1 MNQDTA
7 HQSKPASDRLH
18 PVVYLALIG
27 AALVFASAVW
37 SFAADSYTDYLL
49 VIVSAFALVATS
61 IPVILSR
68 VGTRDPGAKPRTRIS
83 ETFREWMK
91 GDFETWQDRV
101 KAKNAAVEILLPM
114 SAVAIGMVAIGIVL
128 HFTPHGGA

>member
-1 MNQDTA
+1 MNQDST
-7 HQSKPASDRLH
+7 HQNRPASDRLH
-18 PVVYLALIG
+18 PLVYLALIG
-27 AALVFASAVW
+27 AALAFTSAVW

-68 VGTRDPGAKPRTRIS
+68 VGTNDPGAMPRTRIS
-83 ETFREWMK
+83 GTFREWMK

-101 KAKNAAVEILLPM
+101 RARNAAIEILLPM
-114 SAVAIGMVAIGIVL
+114 SAVAIGMVAIGLVL